1 MAMPIL
7 DPSDPKH
14 ARALERFGT
23 EIIVWLTTVTPDG
36 QPNTTPV
43 WFWWDGEAF
52 HLYSQPGRP
61 KLRNIAAN
69 PRVSLHLQSDET
81 GDEDV
86 VIVEGLAAVDPEA
99 PPADRVPAYIDRY
112 RTFVEA
118 YGWTP
123 ASFAADYAV
132 GIRIEPRKARVP

>member
-1 MAMPIL
+1 MSL
-7 DPSDPKH
+7 FDPDDPKQ

-36 QPNTTPV
+36 QPSTTPV

-69 PRVSLHLQSDET
+69 PRVSLHLQSDRD

-86 VIVEGLAAVDPEA
+86 VIVEGMASVDPDA
-99 PPADRVPAYIDRY
+99 PRADRIPEYIDRY
-112 RTFVEA
+112 RALVA
-118 YGWTP
+118 RYGWTP
-123 ASFAADYAV
+123 QGFAEDYSV
-132 GIRIEPRKARVP
+132 SIRVRPTKVRTP

>member
-1 MAMPIL
+1 MAIF

-36 QPNTTPV
+36 QPSTTPV

-61 KLRNIAAN
+61 KVRNIEAN
-69 PRVSLHLQSDET
+69 PRVSLHLQSDEA

-86 VIVEGLAAVDPEA
+86 VIVEGRAAIEPDA
-99 PPADRVPAYIDRY
+99 APADRIPAYIDRY
-112 RTFVEA
+112 RSFVAA

-123 ASFAADYAV
+123 ASFAADYSV
-132 GIRIEPRKARVP
+132 GIRVEPTKARVL